1 MENQKNRQ
9 IETIVL
15 GGGCF
20 WCVEAVFLE
29 VRGVLAVENGYA
41 NGHTPTVDYEQ
52 ICHGDTGYAEVVRV
66 QFDPQVIALEQVLEI
81 FFAVHDPT
89 SRNRQGADCGTQYRS
104 GIYCEDEAQLQ
115 QVQRWVDSVRP
126 LFGQPVVTEVALL
139 RRYHRAEEY
148 HQRFFEKN
156 PTQGYCLAVAAP
168 KVEKFRKVFAQW
180 RK

>member
-9 IETIVL
+9 IEAIVL

-20 WCVEAVFLE
+20 WCIEAVFLE

-41 NGHTPTVDYEQ
+41 NGQTPTVDYEQ
-52 ICHGDTGYAEVVRV
+52 ICNGDTGYAEVVRV

-115 QVQRWVDSVRP
+115 QVQQWVDSVRP
-126 LFGQPVVTEVALL
+126 LFGQPVVTEVAQLQ
-139 RRYHRAEEY
+139 RYHRAEEY

-156 PTQGYCLAVAAP
+156 PAQGYCMAVAAP